1 MSLKRL
7 ERGKEIP
14 YYVRMKLPAKIL
26 LITCGTFS
34 VALGVLGLFVPLL
47 PTTPFLLLAA
57 ACYARSS
64 EKLYDWL
71 LGNRWFGEY
80 IRNYREGKGIPLKR
94 TAVAIVLLWLTIGY
108 TAIVAVSLLWVR
120 LILLAIAG
128 GVTVHLVSISTT
140 VRSRRGLLPG
150 SHHVPAKKTD
160 SPVKKTTDHEAAD
173 WISETGGASS
183 AGKRERM
190 EQ

>member
-1 MSLKRL
+1 
-7 ERGKEIP
+7 
-14 YYVRMKLPAKIL
+14 
-26 LITCGTFS
+26 
-34 VALGVLGLFVPLL
+34 
-47 PTTPFLLLAA
+47 

-71 LGNRWFGEY
+71 LGNRWFGEH
-80 IRNYREGKGIPLKR
+80 IRNYREGKGIPLTR
-94 TAVAIVLLWLTIGY
+94 TAIAIVLLWLTIGY

-120 LILLAIAG
+120 LILLVIAV

-160 SPVKKTTDHEAAD
+160 SPMKKTMEHKAAD
-173 WISETGGASS
+173 LISETGSTSS
-183 AGKRERM
+183 AENRGST

>member
-1 MSLKRL
+1 VSLKRL
-7 ERGKEIP
+7 ERRKEIP
-14 YYVRMKLPAKIL
+14 YHARMKLPAKIL
-26 LITCGTFS
+26 LITCGTIS
-34 VALGVLGLFVPLL
+34 VALGVLGLFLPLL

-80 IRNYREGKGIPLKR
+80 IRNYREGKGIPLRR
-94 TAVAIVLLWLTIGY
+94 TAVAIALLWLTISY

-128 GVTVHLVSISTT
+128 GVTFHLVSISTT
-140 VRSRRGLLPG
+140 VRSRRAFLTG

-160 SPVKKTTDHEAAD
+160 RPVTKTSDYETAD
-173 WISETGGASS
+173 WISETGDTSS
-183 AGKRERM
+183 AGKRGRM